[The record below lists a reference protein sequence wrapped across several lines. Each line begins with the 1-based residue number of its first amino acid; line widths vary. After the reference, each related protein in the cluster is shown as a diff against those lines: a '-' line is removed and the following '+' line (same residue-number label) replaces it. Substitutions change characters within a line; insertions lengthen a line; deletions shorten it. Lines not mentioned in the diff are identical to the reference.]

1 MPYPRELNLDE
12 YTEQRLRSYIT
23 EELNNHY
30 AERGNYIED
39 ILRGQASYWAE
50 PDRAEVMFPFRGA
63 SNIVIP
69 LNAIAVEAIHAR
81 TMTTLFGLPQF
92 VSVKATDPD
101 WQQISRPFERYM
113 DNVLLRDVKVRKQF
127 GDICLELEK
136 FGTGV
141 GKAGYTEIVKY
152 AVRDLGDGKEEEVP
166 VTIKKGPV
174 LDPVSGARYLM
185 PFSSQDAQ
193 TAPWCGE
200 EHTSSPFEI
209 RMLEESGLLKPG
221 TFDKIGSWVNTLS
234 TKGPTDEGNKNQ
246 AELEKR
252 VPVWPKTIDWV
263 ELWMTFNVDGNDKG
277 RNAEIVVLYHR
288 ESETFMSIRYNWHT
302 DLRRPYRKGNYM
314 PLEHR
319 WNGIG
324 ICKQNDM
331 FQEEI
336 TAMHR
341 SQLDNSTLANMR
353 MIKVSR
359 LSGYGPDEPIFPGK
373 IWILDDMDYVDSV
386 QMSEIYPSS
395 YNSEQSTLLFSQQR
409 TGVNEVTLGMPQ
421 VGTPGT
427 ATSDLSRIQEGNKK
441 FGFMYGNIKELADEL
456 VIDIACCIQQFGPK
470 NVDYWDNMEGGD
482 GVRQVFQLPESYIRD
497 GVILEIK
504 ASGQQENKLTDRQ
517 NLQQV
522 AQMYQQFI
530 QSRVGLLQLALGM
543 GIRDPQLFKEFLDT
557 IITGYQGSA
566 ELMQQIF
573 ETFDIRNI
581 DRILK
586 GTTSGVMPNAGQNGT
601 GGLPLI
607 AGVGA
612 TPQMGNPSQIST
624 PMQGGNT

>member
-1 MPYPRELNLDE
+1 MPYPRELVLDE
-12 YTEQRLRSYIT
+12 YTEQRLRSYIN
-23 EELNNHY
+23 EELTNHY
-30 AERGNYIED
+30 AERGSYMD
-39 ILRGQASYWAE
+39 DLLRAQASYWAE

-81 TMTTLFGLPQF
+81 TMTTLFGINQF
-92 VSVKATDPD
+92 VTVKATDPD
-101 WQQISRPFERYM
+101 WQPISAPFERYM
-113 DNVLLRDVKVRKQF
+113 NHVLLHDLKARRQF
-127 GDICLELEK
+127 NDIILELEK
-136 FGTGV
+136 FGVGI
-141 GKAGYTEIVKY
+141 GKAGYAEVVKY
-152 AVRDLGDGKEEEVP
+152 AIRDLGDGREEEVP
-166 VTIKKGPV
+166 VTIKRGPV
-174 LDPVSGARYLM
+174 LDPVSCGRYLM
-185 PFSSQDAQ
+185 PFSSQDPQ

-200 EHTSSPFEI
+200 EHTSTPYEV
-209 RMLEESGLLKPG
+209 RMMEESGMFKKG
-221 TFDKIGSWVNTLS
+221 TFDKIKDWVNTLS
-234 TKGPTDEGNKNQ
+234 TGGQTDELGKNQ

-252 VPVWPKTIDWV
+252 EAIWPKTIDWV
-263 ELWMTFNVDGNDKG
+263 ELWLSFNVDGNESGKTQ
-277 RNAEIVVLYHR
+277 EIVVLYHR
-288 ESETFMSIRYNWHT
+288 DTETFLSIRYNWHT

-359 LSGYGPDEPIFPGK
+359 MSGYGPDEPIFPGK

-441 FGFMYGNIKELADEL
+441 FGYMYGNIKEMADEL
-456 VIDIACCIQQFGPK
+456 VLDIACNIQQFGPR
-470 NVDYWDNMEGGD
+470 DLSYWDNMEGGS
-482 GVRQVFQLPESYIRD
+482 GVKEVFQLPESFIRG

-504 ASGQQENKLTDRQ
+504 ASGQQENKLVDRQ
-517 NLQQV
+517 NMQQV
-522 AQMYQQFI
+522 FQMYQSFI
-530 QSRVGLLQLALGM
+530 QGRIGLLQMALQM
-543 GIRDPQLFKEFLDT
+543 GIREPTLFQEFLHT
-557 IITGYQGSA
+557 IMTGYQGSA
-566 ELMQQIF
+566 ELMQQVF

-581 DRILK
+581 ERILR
-586 GTTSGVMPNAGQNGT
+586 GTTTGAQDAGQNGAPA
-601 GGLPLI
+601 GLQLPSGNSQ
-607 AGVGA
+607 APA
-612 TPQMGNPSQIST
+612 MGNPSQIPT
-624 PMQGGNT
+624 PM

>member
-1 MPYPRELNLDE
+1 MPYPRELNLDD
-12 YTEQRLRSYIT
+12 YTEQRLRSYLS
-23 EELNNHY
+23 EELTNHY
-30 AERGNYIED
+30 SERGNYID
-39 ILRGQASYWAE
+39 DLLRAQASYWAE
-50 PDRAEVMFPFRGA
+50 PERAEVLFPFRGA
-63 SNIVIP
+63 SSIVIP

-101 WQQISRPFERYM
+101 WQVISRPFERYM
-113 DNVLLRDVKVRKQF
+113 DHVLLHDLKARKQF
-127 GDICLELEK
+127 NDIILELEK
-136 FGTGV
+136 FGTGI
-141 GKAGYTEIVKY
+141 GKAGYEEVIKY
-152 AVRDLGDGKEEEVP
+152 AIRDLGDGREEEVP
-166 VTIKKGPV
+166 VVIKRGPC
-174 LDPVSGARYLM
+174 LDPVSGGRFLM

-200 EHTSSPFEI
+200 EHSSSPYEI
-209 RMLEESGLLKPG
+209 RMMEESGLVRQG
-221 TFDKIGSWVNTLS
+221 TFDKIGEWVNTLS
-234 TKGPTDEGNKNQ
+234 EGGPTDELNKAQ
-246 AELEKR
+246 ADLEKR
-252 VPVWPKTIDWV
+252 VPVWPKTINWV
-263 ELWMTFNVDGNDKG
+263 EVWLTFNVDGNDKG
-277 RNAEIVVLYHR
+277 KDAEIVVLYHR

-359 LSGYGPDEPIFPGK
+359 MSGYGPDEPIFPGK

-441 FGFMYGNIKELADEL
+441 FGYMYGNIKEMADDL
-456 VIDIACCIQQFGPK
+456 ILDIACNIQQFGPR
-470 NVDYWDNMEGGD
+470 DLSYWDNMEGGE
-482 GVRQVFQLPESYIRD
+482 GVRQVFQLPESFIRG
-497 GVILEIK
+497 GVILEVK
-504 ASGQQENKLTDRQ
+504 ASGQQENKLVDRQ

-522 AQMYQQFI
+522 FQMYQSFVQGRI
-530 QSRVGLLQLALGM
+530 GLLQLALQM
-543 GIRDPQLFKEFLDT
+543 GIREPQLFQEFLHT
-557 IITGYQGSA
+557 IMTGYQGSA
-566 ELMQQIF
+566 ELMQQVL
-573 ETFDIRNI
+573 ETFDIRNVE
-581 DRILK
+581 RIIR
-586 GTTSGVMPNAGQNGT
+586 GTTSGEQQNASQNGAS
-601 GGLPLI
+601 GGLQLP
-607 AGVGA
+607 AGISQTTG
-612 TPQMGNPSQIST
+612 MGNTTQIPT
-624 PMQGGNT
+624 PM

>member
-1 MPYPRELNLDE
+1 MPYPRELHLDE
-12 YTEQRLRSYIT
+12 YTLERLRSYLD
-23 EELNNHY
+23 EELVNHY
-30 AERGNYIED
+30 GERGNYID
-39 ILRGQASYWAE
+39 DLLRAQASYWAE
-50 PDRAEVMFPFRGA
+50 PDRAEVLFPFRGA

-92 VSVKATDPD
+92 VTVKATDPD
-101 WQQISRPFERYM
+101 WQNISRPFERYM
-113 DNVLLRDVKVRKQF
+113 DHVLLHDLKARKQF
-127 GDICLELEK
+127 NDIILELEK
-136 FGTGV
+136 FGTGI
-141 GKAGYTEIVKY
+141 GKSGYTEVIKY
-152 AVRDLGDGKEEEVP
+152 AIRDLGDGKEEEVP
-166 VTIKKGPV
+166 VTIKRGPC
-174 LDPVSGARYLM
+174 LDPVSGGRFLM

-200 EHTSSPFEI
+200 EHSNSPYEI
-209 RMLEESGLLKPG
+209 RMMEESGMFKSG
-221 TFDKIGSWVNTLS
+221 TFDKLQGWVNTMNS
-234 TKGPTDEGNKNQ
+234 GPGPTDELNRAQ

-252 VPVWPKTIDWV
+252 VPVWPKVIEWV
-263 ELWMTFNVDGNDKG
+263 ELWLSFNVDGNDRGKD
-277 RNAEIVVLYHR
+277 AEIVVLYHR
-288 ESETFMSIRYNWHT
+288 ESQTFMSIRYNWHT

-359 LSGYGPDEPIFPGK
+359 MSGYGPDEPIFPGK

-441 FGFMYGNIKELADEL
+441 FGYMYGNVKEMADDL
-456 VIDIACCIQQFGPK
+456 VLDIACNIQQFGPRELS
-470 NVDYWDNMEGGD
+470 YWDNMEGGQ
-482 GVRQVFQLPESYIRD
+482 GVREAFQLPESYIRN
-497 GVILEIK
+497 GVILELK
-504 ASGQQENKLTDRQ
+504 ASGQQENKLVDRQ

-522 AQMYQQFI
+522 AQMYQQFTSGRI
-530 QSRVGLLQLALGM
+530 QIMQMLQQM
-543 GIRDPQLFKEFLDT
+543 NPQDPMILQEFMKTLMAA
-557 IITGYQGSA
+557 YQGSA

-581 DRILK
+581 ERILR
-586 GTTSGVMPNAGQNGT
+586 GTTTGEQPNASQNGT
-601 GGLPLI
+601 RGGLQLPSGI
-607 AGVGA
+607 IQ
-612 TPQMGNPSQIST
+612 TPGMGNTSQIPT
-624 PMQGGNT
+624 PM